1 MGSTVL
7 AQGRLVPQCDLQACV
22 PHSESANAAAASKG
36 SAASSFCR
44 TRAEVRRVSAALQ
57 QLTRERDATAA
68 DLASATSQ
76 LGDMAALRA
85 QLQRAEA
92 ALAEANQA
100 RDEARALAADHAVQ
114 CDKLKAQLVGARWW
128 SSTRVERK

>member
-1 MGSTVL
+1 MPR
-7 AQGRLVPQCDLQACV
+7 AP
-22 PHSESANAAAASKG
+22 ESLNAAAGYERST
-36 SAASSFCR
+36 ASSFCR
-44 TRAEVRRVSAALQ
+44 TRAEARRVSAALQ

-100 RDEARALAADHAVQ
+100 RDEARVLAADHAVQ
-114 CDKLKAQLVGARWW
+114 RDKLKAQLVGAL
-128 SSTRVERK
+128 